1 MKKFEGKVAF
11 ITGAARGQG
20 RSHALRFAE
29 EGASIVALDLCDD
42 VASVAY
48 DMPTQDDLA
57 GTVKLVEDTGAQII
71 AMRGDV
77 RDSAGLDDA
86 VAAGMDR
93 FGRID
98 FVLANAGIMP
108 VLGDKA
114 KSNNAWHDAIDIMLT
129 GVFNT
134 VEACADRLIEQGE
147 GGSIVI
153 TSSTAGVKGIPRTRE
168 MSPPGMLGYHAAKH
182 GVLGLMKVYANSL
195 APHSI
200 RVNAVVPTGVN
211 TPMVVNEGFMQ
222 WAAEEP
228 LVGEIFGQNRLPIAL
243 IEPLDVSNAMV
254 WLCSAE
260 ARAVTGIALPVDA
273 GFTL

>member
-1 MKKFEGKVAF
+1 
-11 ITGAARGQG
+11 
-20 RSHALRFAE
+20 
-29 EGASIVALDLCDD
+29 
-42 VASVAY
+42 
-48 DMPTQDDLA
+48 
-57 GTVKLVEDTGAQII
+57 
-71 AMRGDV
+71 
-77 RDSAGLDDA
+77 
-86 VAAGMDR
+86 MDR

-98 FVLANAGIMP
+98 FVLANAGIMT